1 MIMTY
6 EKSLIDRRGVTYPR
20 KNQYIIDL
28 IEAKENG
35 TSPKYTKANHP
46 YNIKLKEYE
55 DQKKALLEKA
65 KNEANSDKN
74 LPADGKL
81 KDLYIE
87 KFVAEK
93 MQPFYE
99 ENKDL
104 SYESL
109 LDYRLNDLDVTEIP
123 KILDHD
129 QFLKD
134 SLKDAEERQKNLTAE
149 YIAEK
154 SKFIEDDR
162 KVLKE
167 KYEHD
172 VAEIE
177 EAFKEERISK
187 KAYKATKEQ
196 LKQKFK
202 DQNLKIDY
210 RNPER
215 SIKEEIESYKYKLK
229 EDLKHSLKIL
239 EEEKSDARRRTPVEV
254 EKERPFKSIISAPI
268 PGVGQLLNGQWQ
280 KGLMFLV
287 GALFIF
293 FIAIPYALGFG
304 NYQGQGIAGL
314 ISLAQGG
321 KRLDRSIIFMIEG
334 ILALAFV
341 LIALAIFIGSFLDA
355 YRTEK
360 GEIQGI
366 RPNSFFETRKYLR
379 TDGFPYL
386 ITSPALLVIIFIVIV
401 PIVTAILISFTN
413 MDPQHQNKFE
423 WVGLANYV
431 SIARGQGIAGK
442 AFWHIFGWTIM
453 WTILASTLAII
464 LGFIFA
470 LMVNNERIKGK
481 KFFRTV
487 YLLPWAI
494 PAFITIMF
502 FSIMTSRG
510 GVITEAVNNLF
521 NTSLDIKNNTVQTR
535 AALVLLQGW
544 LGHSYIFLL
553 TTGVLQAIPKDLY
566 EAASID
572 GATGFQRTLRITI
585 PLVLFQISPML
596 INQYTFNFNNFSIIY
611 LFNGGGPFNP
621 QVYGNLA
628 GSSDI
633 LISYIYNL
641 TMNSQY
647 QAIGAAITV
656 FISIILIIISF
667 FGYMKSSAFKEY

>member
-1 MIMTY
+1 MTY
-6 EKSLIDRRGVTYPR
+6 EKSLIDRRGRTFPR

-28 IEAKENG
+28 IEAKEKG

-55 DQKKALLEKA
+55 DKKKSLLEKA
-65 KNEANSDKN
+65 KSEANSDPNLPEDKN
-74 LPADGKL
+74 LKALFVETLVAD
-81 KDLYIE
+81 
-87 KFVAEK
+87 K
-93 MQPFYE
+93 MYAFYE
-99 ENKDL
+99 ENKEL
-104 SYESL
+104 SYDSL
-109 LDYRLNDLDVTEIP
+109 LDYRLNELDRTEIP

-129 QFLKD
+129 KFLKD
-134 SLKDAEERQKNLTAE
+134 SLKDAKERQKNLSQE
-149 YIAEK
+149 QINEK
-154 SKFIEDDR
+154 IKFLDADR

-210 RNPER
+210 RNPEI
-215 SIKEEIESYKYKLK
+215 SIKEEIESLNYKLK
-229 EDLKHSLKIL
+229 ADLKHSLKIL
-239 EEEKSDARRRTPVEV
+239 EEERSDARRRTPVEIDK
-254 EKERPFKSIISAPI
+254 EKPFKSIITAPL
-268 PGVGQLLNGQWQ
+268 PGLGQLLNGQWQ
-280 KGLMFLV
+280 KALMLLF
-287 GALFIF
+287 GSLFIY

-304 NYQGQGIAGL
+304 NYQGEGIAGL

-334 ILALAFV
+334 ILALAFI
-341 LIALAIFIGSFLDA
+341 LIGLFIFISSFLDA
-355 YRTEK
+355 FRTEK
-360 GEIQGI
+360 DQMKGI

-386 ITSPALLVIIFIVIV
+386 ITTPALLVIIFIVIV

-423 WVGLANYV
+423 WVGLNNYV
-431 SIARGQGIAGK
+431 SIAKGQGIAGK
-442 AFWHIFGWTIM
+442 AFWNIFGWTIM
-453 WTILASTLAII
+453 WTLLASTLAIV

-481 KFFRTV
+481 KFFRTI

-510 GVITEAVNNLF
+510 GVITEAVNAVF

-535 AALVLLQGW
+535 TALVLLQGW

-572 GATGFQRTLRITI
+572 GATGFQRTLKITI

-656 FISIILIIISF
+656 FISIILIVISY

>member
-1 MIMTY
+1 MTY

-65 KNEANSDKN
+65 KSEANSDKN

-87 KFVAEK
+87 KLVAEK
-93 MQPFYE
+93 MQAFYE

-134 SLKDAEERQKNLTAE
+134 SLKDAEERQKNLTPE
-149 YIAEK
+149 VIAEK
-154 SKFIEDDR
+154 SKFIEADR

-202 DQNLKIDY
+202 DQNVKIDY

-239 EEEKSDARRRTPVEV
+239 EEERSDARRRTPVEV
-254 EKERPFKSIISAPI
+254 DKERPFKSIISAPI
-268 PGVGQLLNGQWQ
+268 PGIGQLLNGQWQ

-341 LIALAIFIGSFLDA
+341 CIALAIFIGSFLDA

-360 GEIQGI
+360 GEIKGI
-366 RPNSFFETRKYLR
+366 RPNSYFETRKYLR

-453 WTILASTLAII
+453 WTILASTLAIV

>member
-1 MIMTY
+1 MTY

-65 KNEANSDKN
+65 KNEANSDKD

-87 KFVAEK
+87 KLVAEK
-93 MQPFYE
+93 MQAFYE

-109 LDYRLNDLDVTEIP
+109 LDYRLNELDVTEIP

-134 SLKDAEERQKNLTAE
+134 SLKDAEERQKNLTPE
-149 YIAEK
+149 VIAEK
-154 SKFIEDDR
+154 SKFIEADR

-202 DQNLKIDY
+202 DQNVKIDY

-239 EEEKSDARRRTPVEV
+239 EEERSDARRRTPVEV
-254 EKERPFKSIISAPI
+254 DKERPFKSIISAPI
-268 PGVGQLLNGQWQ
+268 PGIGQLLNGQWQ

-293 FIAIPYALGFG
+293 LIAIPYALGFG

-341 LIALAIFIGSFLDA
+341 CIALAIFIGSFLDA

-366 RPNSFFETRKYLR
+366 RPNSYFETRKYLR

-453 WTILASTLAII
+453 WTILASTLAIV

-510 GVITEAVNNLF
+510 GVITEAVNTLF

>member
-1 MIMTY
+1 MTY

-65 KNEANSDKN
+65 KNEANSDKD

-87 KFVAEK
+87 KLVAEK
-93 MQPFYE
+93 MQAFYE

-109 LDYRLNDLDVTEIP
+109 LDYRLNELDVTEIP

-134 SLKDAEERQKNLTAE
+134 SLKDAEERQKNLTPE
-149 YIAEK
+149 VIAEK
-154 SKFIEDDR
+154 SKFIEADR

-239 EEEKSDARRRTPVEV
+239 EEERSDARRRTPVEV

-293 FIAIPYALGFG
+293 LIAIPYALGFG

-366 RPNSFFETRKYLR
+366 RPNSYFETKKYLR

-453 WTILASTLAII
+453 WTILASTLAIV

-510 GVITEAVNNLF
+510 GVITEAVNTLF

>member
-1 MIMTY
+1 MTY
-6 EKSLIDRRGVTYPR
+6 EKSLIDRRGKTFPR

-28 IEAKENG
+28 IDAKEKG
-35 TSPKYTKANHP
+35 TSPQYTKANHP
-46 YNIKLKEYE
+46 YNIKLKEYQE
-55 DQKKALLEKA
+55 KKKSLLEKA
-65 KNEANSDKN
+65 KSEANSDKS
-74 LPADGKL
+74 LPSDGKL
-81 KDLYIE
+81 KKLYIE
-87 KFVAEK
+87 KTVSEK
-93 MQPFYE
+93 MRSFYE

-104 SYESL
+104 SYDSL
-109 LDYRLNDLDVTEIP
+109 LDYRLNQLNITEIP
-123 KILDHD
+123 KIIDHD
-129 QFLKD
+129 KFLKD
-134 SLKDAEERQKNLTAE
+134 SLEDAKTRQQNLTNDFVS
-149 YIAEK
+149 EK
-154 SKFIEDDR
+154 IKFIEDDR

-167 KYEHD
+167 KYDNDLKE
-172 VAEIE
+172 VE
-177 EAFKEERISK
+177 ESFKEERISK

-202 DQNLKIDY
+202 DQNRKIDY
-210 RNPER
+210 RNPEI
-215 SIKEEIESYKYKLK
+215 SIKEEIESLNYKIK
-229 EDLKHSLKIL
+229 EDLNHSLKIL
-239 EEEKSDARRRTPVEV
+239 EEERSDERRRTPVEV
-254 EKERPFKSIISAPI
+254 TKEKPIKAILTAPI
-268 PGVGQLLNGQWQ
+268 PGLGQLLNGQWQ
-280 KGLMFLV
+280 KALMFLI
-287 GALFIF
+287 GSLFIF
-293 FIAIPYALGFG
+293 FVAIPYALGFG
-304 NYQGQGIAGL
+304 NYQGEGIAGL

-341 LIALAIFIGSFLDA
+341 LIAVCIFVGSFLDV
-355 YRTEK
+355 YKTEK
-360 GEIQGI
+360 GQMKGI
-366 RPNSFFETRKYLR
+366 RPNSFFETRKFLR

-386 ITSPALLVIIFIVIV
+386 ITTPALLIIIFIVIV

-423 WVGLANYV
+423 WVGLSNYV
-431 SIARGQGIAGK
+431 SIAKGQGIAGK
-442 AFWHIFGWTIM
+442 AFWNIFGWTIL
-453 WTILASTLAII
+453 WTILASTLAIV

-510 GVITEAVNNLF
+510 GVITEAVNSLF

-535 AALVLLQGW
+535 TALILLQGW

-572 GATGFQRTLRITI
+572 GATGIQRTLKITV

-656 FISIILIIISF
+656 FISIILIAISY

>member
-1 MIMTY
+1 MTY
-6 EKSLIDRRGVTYPR
+6 EKSLIDRRGRTFPR
-20 KNQYIIDL
+20 KNEYIIDL
-28 IEAKENG
+28 IEAKEKA
-35 TSPKYTKANHP
+35 TSPKYSKADHP
-46 YNIKLKEYE
+46 YNKKLKKYE
-55 DQKKALLEKA
+55 DEKKSLLEKA
-65 KNEANSDKN
+65 NSEANSDPNIPEDK
-74 LPADGKL
+74 KL

-87 KFVAEK
+87 MLVAEK
-93 MQPFYE
+93 MRAFYE

-104 SYESL
+104 SYDSL
-109 LDYRLNDLDVTEIP
+109 LDYRLNELDVTEIP

-129 QFLKD
+129 KFLKD
-134 SLKDAEERQKNLTAE
+134 NLKDAKERQKNLTQE
-149 YIAEK
+149 EINEK
-154 SKFIEDDR
+154 TKFLDEDR

-177 EAFKEERISK
+177 ESFKEERISK

-196 LKQKFK
+196 LKQKYK
-202 DQNLKIDY
+202 DQSLKIDY
-210 RNPER
+210 RNPEV
-215 SIKEEIESYKYKLK
+215 SVKEEIESLNYKLK
-229 EDLKHSLKIL
+229 ADLKHSLKIL
-239 EEEKSDARRRTPVEV
+239 EEERSDARRRTPVEV
-254 EKERPFKSIISAPI
+254 VKEKPFKSIITAPI
-268 PGVGQLLNGQWQ
+268 PGLGQLLNGQWQ
-280 KGLMFLV
+280 KALMLLI
-287 GALFIF
+287 GSLFIY
-293 FIAIPYALGFG
+293 FIAVPYALGFG
-304 NYQGQGIAGL
+304 NYQGQGVAGL

-334 ILALAFV
+334 ILALAFI
-341 LIALAIFIGSFLDA
+341 LISVFILISSFLDV
-355 YRTEK
+355 YKTEK
-360 GEIQGI
+360 DEIKGI

-386 ITSPALLVIIFIVIV
+386 ITTPAPLVIIFIVIV
-401 PIVTAILISFTN
+401 PIVTAILISFTT

-423 WVGLANYV
+423 WVGLNNYL
-431 SIARGQGIAGK
+431 SIAKGQGIAGK

-453 WTILASTLAII
+453 WTLLASTLAIV

-481 KFFRTV
+481 KFFRTI

-510 GVITEAVNNLF
+510 GVITEAVNAVF
-521 NTSLDIKNNTVQTR
+521 NTSIDIKNNTAQTR
-535 AALVLLQGW
+535 TALILLQGW

-572 GATGFQRTLRITI
+572 GATGFQRTLKITI

-656 FISIILIIISF
+656 FISIILIVISY

>member
-1 MIMTY
+1 MTY

-87 KFVAEK
+87 KLVAEK
-93 MQPFYE
+93 MQAFYE

-134 SLKDAEERQKNLTAE
+134 SLKDAEERQKNLTPE
-149 YIAEK
+149 VIAEK
-154 SKFIEDDR
+154 SKFIEADR

-239 EEEKSDARRRTPVEV
+239 EEERSDARRRTPVEV
-254 EKERPFKSIISAPI
+254 DKERPFKSIISAPI

-341 LIALAIFIGSFLDA
+341 FIALAIFIGSFLDA

-366 RPNSFFETRKYLR
+366 RPNSYFETRKYLR

-453 WTILASTLAII
+453 WTILASTLAIV

>member
-1 MIMTY
+1 MTY

-87 KFVAEK
+87 KLVAEK
-93 MQPFYE
+93 MQAFYE

-134 SLKDAEERQKNLTAE
+134 SLKDAEERQKNLTPE
-149 YIAEK
+149 VIAEK
-154 SKFIEDDR
+154 SKFIEADR

-202 DQNLKIDY
+202 DQNVKIDY

-239 EEEKSDARRRTPVEV
+239 EEERSDARRRTPVEV
-254 EKERPFKSIISAPI
+254 DKERPFKSIISAPI
-268 PGVGQLLNGQWQ
+268 PGIGQLLNGQWQ

-341 LIALAIFIGSFLDA
+341 CIALAIFIGSFLDA

-366 RPNSFFETRKYLR
+366 RPNSYFETRKYLR

-453 WTILASTLAII
+453 WTILASTLAIV